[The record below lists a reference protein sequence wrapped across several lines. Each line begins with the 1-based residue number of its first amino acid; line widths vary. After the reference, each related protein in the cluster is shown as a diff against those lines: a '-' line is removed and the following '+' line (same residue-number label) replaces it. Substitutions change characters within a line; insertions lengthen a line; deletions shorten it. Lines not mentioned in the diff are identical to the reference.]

1 MMCNQR
7 KPHAAQRDESN
18 RSTPKQGR
26 LVGLQSMA
34 YEAAAAGNDDTARIV
49 RYRFS
54 GSMPAILVPR
64 RCEMASSSYVRSSG
78 LCHCAAVRVTAF
90 LRIFFG
96 RASTCSAKMNLPISS
111 TAIATW
117 LFILCTAALD
127 LAHAFRSPQLPHP
140 AKRNPNIIVRSASS
154 SNNDTSPPTL
164 NVAIVGAGPSGL
176 LLAHRLLASRAVRAK
191 VSIYETRSDYRLQDN
206 IVSGSSRAYALGLG
220 PRARQAIKSVDE
232 QLWTQVSSRGYP
244 CDRFTLHVTPKIKL
258 RLRDGVKKLPR
269 KYNGASVIK
278 FEEQGDQQADPEIV
292 EPSVLIYQTDLCAA
306 LADGLEE
313 RYGRDAGGRVQIN
326 FDTRVSEAD
335 VKGGYL
341 SIQTEKLGSETTTVG
356 PFDFV
361 AGCGGVNSPVREGI
375 AKAAPEGTFEAETR
389 NLPGSFKVARLPSM
403 PPLLDPTSVALVL
416 PSKPKAD
423 KSGGGDAKDKEST
436 NRPKM
441 SSGTMSAFVE
451 PVTGGGACI
460 LFAGR
465 GGGDSDKSD
474 GGDAST
480 ERKETLLSDWRLET
494 FDEDDIKAFSQDILS
509 RFPLLEGT
517 PDHDMNSMVKQLLTQ
532 RPGVAAAVKCNA
544 FHFGKAAL
552 CGDAA
557 HATGGVSGQGVN
569 SALVDS
575 AVLAQCIEAQFLGA
589 GIGGADVEKTLSSAL
604 LAYSQRQVP
613 EGLALYDL
621 SFGPEGELGLLGRIR
636 VLLSTIRDTLF
647 GGRFGVGK
655 PLLQVQLSQST
666 RSFSDIRRDR
676 NAYYGVAFPDDEAF
690 RDSLATLYDV

>member
-1 MMCNQR
+1 MM
-7 KPHAAQRDESN
+7 
-18 RSTPKQGR
+18 T
-26 LVGLQSMA
+26 
-34 YEAAAAGNDDTARIV
+34 
-49 RYRFS
+49 
-54 GSMPAILVPR
+54 
-64 RCEMASSSYVRSSG
+64 
-78 LCHCAAVRVTAF
+78 
-90 LRIFFG
+90 
-96 RASTCSAKMNLPISS
+96 LP

-117 LFILCTAALD
+117 LIIFILCTATCLD
-127 LAHAFRSPQLPHP
+127 SAHAFQSLRRPHASLLFRAHG
-140 AKRNPNIIVRSASS
+140 AKRNFNVNVIVRYASS
-154 SNNDTSPPTL
+154 SNNDTPSASPTPAL

-176 LLAHRLLASRAVRAK
+176 LLAHKLLASREIRAK
-191 VSIYETRSDYRLQDN
+191 VSIYETRSDYRLQNN

-220 PRARQAIKSVDE
+220 PRARQAIRSVDE
-232 QLWTQVSSRGYP
+232 QLWTEVSSRGYP

-269 KYNGASVIK
+269 KYNGASVFK
-278 FEEQGDQQADPEIV
+278 FEEQGDQQADPEVV

-341 SIQTEKLGSETTTVG
+341 SIQTEKFGSETTTVG

-375 AKAAPEGTFEAETR
+375 AKAAPEGTFEASTR

-423 KSGGGDAKDKEST
+423 KKVGGKDLPTE
-436 NRPKM
+436 RPKM
-441 SSGTMSAFVE
+441 SSGSMSAFVE
-451 PVTGGGACI
+451 PVKGGGACI

-465 GGGDSDKSD
+465 GGGDSDESD
-474 GGDAST
+474 GDASV
-480 ERKETLLSDWRLET
+480 ERKETLLSDWRLES
-494 FDEDDIKAFSQDILS
+494 FAEDDIKAFSQDILS

-517 PDHDMNSMVKQLLTQ
+517 PDDDMNSMVQQLLSQ

-575 AVLAQCIEAQFLGA
+575 AVLAESIEFYFDYDKAEREVESRLSGTA
-589 GIGGADVEKTLSSAL
+589 IGGVDVEKTLSRAL
-604 LAYSQRQVP
+604 LAYSQKQVP
-613 EGLALYDL
+613 EGWALYDL
-621 SFGPEGELGLLGRIR
+621 SFGPEGELGLLRRLR

-666 RSFSDIRRDR
+666 RSFSAIRRER
-676 NAYYGVAFPDDEAF
+676 NAYYGKEFPDVDEF
-690 RDSLATLYDV
+690 RDYLKTLYDVDK

>member
-1 MMCNQR
+1 M
-7 KPHAAQRDESN
+7 AL
-18 RSTPKQGR
+18 PK
-26 LVGLQSMA
+26 
-34 YEAAAAGNDDTARIV
+34 
-49 RYRFS
+49 
-54 GSMPAILVPR
+54 
-64 RCEMASSSYVRSSG
+64 
-78 LCHCAAVRVTAF
+78 
-90 LRIFFG
+90 
-96 RASTCSAKMNLPISS
+96 SS
-111 TAIATW
+111 TAVVTW
-117 LFILCTAALD
+117 LFVLCTATLD
-127 LAHAFRSPQLPHP
+127 SAHAFQYYPRRQSIMSTSLAHRHRVSSLLLAFRARRA
-140 AKRNPNIIVRSASS
+140 AKRNSSNAIVRSASS
-154 SNNDTSPPTL
+154 STDDAAHAPPSSSSPSSPPTL

-191 VSIYETRSDYRLQDN
+191 VTLYEARPDHRLQN
-206 IVSGSSRAYALGLG
+206 SIVSGSSRAYALGLG
-220 PRARQAIKSVDE
+220 PRARRAIKSVDE
-232 QLWTQVSSRGYP
+232 QLWTEVSSRGYP

-258 RLRDGVKKLPR
+258 RLRDGVKRLPR

-278 FEEQGDQQADPEIV
+278 FEEQGDRQADPEVV

-341 SIQTEKLGSETTTVG
+341 SIQTEKFGSETTVG

-375 AKAAPEGTFEAETR
+375 AMAAPEGTFEAETR

-423 KSGGGDAKDKEST
+423 KKGGGDAKDDEAAT

-451 PVTGGGACI
+451 PVTGGACI

-474 GGDAST
+474 GGASA
-480 ERKETLLSDWRLET
+480 ERKETLLSDWRLES
-494 FDEDDIKAFSQDILS
+494 FGEDDIKAFSQDILS

-517 PDHDMNSMVKQLLTQ
+517 PDHDMNSMVRQLLSQ

-544 FHFGKAAL
+544 FHFARAAL

-575 AVLAQCIEAQFLGA
+575 AVLAGCIENKFSGA
-589 GIGGADVEKTLSSAL
+589 GIGGADVEKTLSAAL

-621 SFGPEGELGLLGRIR
+621 SFGPEGELGLLGRLR

-666 RSFSDIRRDR
+666 RSFSDIRRER

>member
-1 MMCNQR
+1 M
-7 KPHAAQRDESN
+7 H
-18 RSTPKQGR
+18 
-26 LVGLQSMA
+26 
-34 YEAAAAGNDDTARIV
+34 EAAAADTGLEIPI
-49 RYRFS
+49 FGINS
-54 GSMPAILVPR
+54 GHFLILVPR
-64 RCEMASSSYVRSSG
+64 RCEM
-78 LCHCAAVRVTAF
+78 CTF
-90 LRIFFG
+90 LRIFVG
-96 RASTCSAKMNLPISS
+96 RASTCSAKMALPISS

-117 LFILCTAALD
+117 IFILCTAALD
-127 LAHAFRSPQLPHP
+127 SARAFQSPQLPYRARQ
-140 AKRNPNIIVRSASS
+140 AKRDSNVIVRSASS
-154 SNNDTSPPTL
+154 STDDTSRSPPTL

-176 LLAHRLLASRAVRAK
+176 LLAHRLLASRTVRAK
-191 VSIYETRSDYRLQDN
+191 VSIYETRPDYRLQDN

-441 SSGTMSAFVE
+441 SSGTMSVFVE

-465 GGGDSDKSD
+465 GGGDSDTSG
-474 GGDAST
+474 GGDASN

-509 RFPLLEGT
+509 RFPLLVGI
-517 PDHDMNSMVKQLLTQ
+517 PDHGMNSMVKQLLTQ

-544 FHFGKAAL
+544 FHFGRAAL

-575 AVLAQCIEAQFLGA
+575 AVLAQCIESQFSSS
-589 GIGGADVEKTLSSAL
+589 GIGGADVETTLNAAL

-621 SFGPEGELGLLGRIR
+621 SFGPEGELGLLGRLR

-666 RSFSDIRRDR
+666 RSFSDIRRER